1 MRRLFLVNLLYL
13 ILFSCSFENNNPLE
27 NDDLLKNAPTISNIL
42 YEQNN
47 GFVLYLAKS
56 YPQNYTLHFERKA
69 DVAFIPIT
77 LKTINEATYADTSFF
92 IEHDYNFMYRVRVE
106 KGGFFSD
113 FSNEKAFQ
121 YISTTL
127 FSPTNFMAIS
137 VELQGVQ
144 LNWQDNSGNESSY
157 KIEKNENSEG
167 FQELATLPANS
178 QTYFD
183 EILGMPETPLN
194 LIYRVRAFS
203 NSMTSD
209 WQSQTIVYSGLGA
222 PTNLLITNDSFYNF
236 TIEWTRNSV
245 IATGYDVERKQDE
258 NPYALLATVASSVN
272 TYSDFLDEIG
282 TYVYR
287 VRAVKDGIYSSYS
300 NSVNQI
306 VDSIL
311 PTEGLVAYYPFNG
324 NANDESGNGNHGTV
338 NGATLTADRFGN
350 ENRAYDFDANIID
363 ISLNEWTEI
372 GLNDFSISAWIKLS
386 ALNGDFRLIL
396 CDQSLDNFQF
406 NLNNGGESYA
416 EVDIYLGGSRAS
428 SMSLS
433 WNLDTWYFM
442 TVIRN
447 NGSLFFYRNADV
459 VGTANLN
466 TFVTLSTSFSIGR
479 RSNQHPFMGCID
491 DIRHYNRALFEAEI
505 QVLYHESGWGR

>member
-1 MRRLFLVNLLYL
+1 MENNMKQYFFIILLL
-13 ILFSCSFENNNPLE
+13 ILLSCSFENNNPLE

-42 YEQNN
+42 FEQNN

-77 LKTINEATYADTSFF
+77 LKKINEATYADTSFS

-106 KGGFFSD
+106 KDGFFSD
-113 FSNEKAFQ
+113 FSNEKGFQ

-127 FSPTNFMAIS
+127 FAPTNLLAIS
-137 VELQGVQ
+137 VELQGLQ
-144 LNWQDNSGNESSY
+144 LNWQDNSGNETGY
-157 KIEKNENSEG
+157 KIEKNENGAG

-183 EILGMPETPLN
+183 EIPGMPETPLN

-222 PTNLLITNDSFYNF
+222 PTNLLITNNSFYNF

-282 TYVYR
+282 TYFYR
-287 VRAVKDGIYSSYS
+287 VRAVKDGIYSSYT
-300 NSVNQI
+300 NTVNQI
-306 VDSIL
+306 VDSVL
-311 PTEGLVAYYPFNG
+311 PMEGLVAYYPFNG

-338 NGATLTADRFGN
+338 NGATLTEDRFGN
-350 ENRAYDFDANIID
+350 ENSAYSFDGSSNYVNCYFSPQSIFCISIWYWAEENQNNNVGIVSTYSGGFNYGGFYVGVSGYTAWVRTDNNVVNYFSTTPFTWKHLFLKSDGTNVQVFIDNVKILDFQATTNHSNTIVFAD
-363 ISLNEWTEI
+363 SRY
-372 GLNDFSISAWIKLS
+372 
-386 ALNGDFRLIL
+386 NGRYFK
-396 CDQSLDNFQF
+396 
-406 NLNNGGESYA
+406 G
-416 EVDIYLGGSRAS
+416 YL
-428 SMSLS
+428 
-433 WNLDTWYFM
+433 
-442 TVIRN
+442 
-447 NGSLFFYRNADV
+447 
-459 VGTANLN
+459 
-466 TFVTLSTSFSIGR
+466 
-479 RSNQHPFMGCID
+479 D
-491 DIRHYNRALFEAEI
+491 DIRIFNRVLSEQEI
-505 QVLYHESGWGR
+505 QALYHEGGWE